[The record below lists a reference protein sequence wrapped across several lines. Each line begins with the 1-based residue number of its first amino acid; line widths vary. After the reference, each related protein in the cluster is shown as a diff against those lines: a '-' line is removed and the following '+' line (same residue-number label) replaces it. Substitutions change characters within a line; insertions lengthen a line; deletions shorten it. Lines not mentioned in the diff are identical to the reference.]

1 MANTYSQI
9 YIHIVFSVQGRLNL
23 IPKQHSEEL
32 HKIMTGII
40 SKRNQ
45 KLISIF
51 AMPDHVHIL
60 VGLKPNMALSDLVRD
75 IKAGS
80 SNHIN
85 KGRWVK
91 GKFSWQEG
99 HGSFSHSKSQINQV
113 ANYIANQ
120 EEHHRKKTFKEE
132 YLEILHNLEIEYDER
147 YIFDWIE

>member
-9 YIHIVFSVQGRLNL
+9 YMHIVFSVQGRLNL
-23 IPKQHSEEL
+23 IPKQHREEL

-40 SKRNQ
+40 NKRNQ
-45 KLISIF
+45 KLLSIF

-60 VGLKPNMALSDLVRD
+60 VGMRPSMAISDLVRD

-85 KGRWVK
+85 KEKWVK

-99 HGSFSHSKSQINQV
+99 HGSFSHSKSQISQV
-113 ANYIANQ
+113 ANYISNQ
-120 EEHHRKKTFKEE
+120 EEHHKKKTFKEE
-132 YLEILHNLEIEYDER
+132 YMEILENLEIEYDER
-147 YIFDWIE
+147 YLFEWIE

>member
-1 MANTYSQI
+1 
-9 YIHIVFSVQGRLNL
+9 
-23 IPKQHSEEL
+23 
-32 HKIMTGII
+32 
-40 SKRNQ
+40 
-45 KLISIF
+45 
-51 AMPDHVHIL
+51 MPDHVHIL
-60 VGLKPNMALSDLVRD
+60 VGMRPSMAVSDLVRD

-85 KGRWVK
+85 KEKLVK

-132 YLEILHNLEIEYDER
+132 YLEILDNLEIEYDER